1 MCGEDLIDHI
11 EFSIA
16 CLRNLWSTDWSDPQF
31 FAEVAY
37 LYDQIVR
44 TGTQEPIIEMG
55 MKLLIPCEEVGLAVS
70 IAMEAR

>member
-16 CLRNLWSTDWSDPQF
+16 RLRNLWSTDWSDPQF

-44 TGTQEPIIEMG
+44 TSTQEPIIEMG
-55 MKLLIPCEEVGLAVS
+55 MKLLIPCEDVGHAVS
-70 IAMEAR
+70 IAMEVS